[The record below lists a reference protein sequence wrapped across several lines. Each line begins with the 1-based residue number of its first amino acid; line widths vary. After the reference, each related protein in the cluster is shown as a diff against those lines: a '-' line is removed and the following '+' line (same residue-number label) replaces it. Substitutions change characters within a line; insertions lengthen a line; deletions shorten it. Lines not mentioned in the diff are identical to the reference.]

1 MAFFYLSKL
10 LAFLLSPMFWA
21 FVFLVY
27 AVFTKNTVRAR
38 KLLITA
44 LCILYLSANSFLVD
58 ECFRAW
64 EPVTKDYRMN
74 KNDYQAAIILGG
86 IGDID
91 LRRNQINFGYSAD
104 RLFQV
109 LPLYHKGY
117 LQHIV
122 FTGGSGSIEF
132 PEKKEGLYVK
142 KYLLSIGIPD
152 SVLIIESESRNTYQN
167 AINTKRMLDSLKLD
181 GRFLLVTSGS
191 HMPRSLAI
199 FNKAGFKHIDPFVTN
214 RHSGN
219 RRFTLDHLLVPNP
232 GAMVSLQQLIHEWVG
247 FLIYKLRGYA

>member
-1 MAFFYLSKL
+1 MLFFYLSKL

-21 FVFLVY
+21 FVLLVY
-27 AVFTKNTVRAR
+27 ALFTKNPQRAK
-38 KLLITA
+38 KLLISA
-44 LCILYLSANSFLVD
+44 LVVLYLCSNSFLVD
-58 ECFRAW
+58 ECYRAW
-64 EPVTKDYRMN
+64 EPVTKDYVMHEN
-74 KNDYQAAIILGG
+74 EYAAAIVLGG

-91 LRRNQINFGYSAD
+91 LRRKQINFGYSGD

-117 LQHIV
+117 IQRVV

-152 SVLIIESESRNTYQN
+152 SALLVESESRNTYQN
-167 AINTKRMLDSLKLD
+167 AVFTKHLLDSAGLHGK
-181 GRFLLVTSGS
+181 FLLVTSGS

-199 FNKAGFKHIDPFVTN
+199 FKKAGFTNIDPFVTN

-219 RRFTLDHLLVPNP
+219 RRFTPDHLLIPNP
-232 GAMVSLQQLIHEWVG
+232 GAMMSLQGLIHEWLG